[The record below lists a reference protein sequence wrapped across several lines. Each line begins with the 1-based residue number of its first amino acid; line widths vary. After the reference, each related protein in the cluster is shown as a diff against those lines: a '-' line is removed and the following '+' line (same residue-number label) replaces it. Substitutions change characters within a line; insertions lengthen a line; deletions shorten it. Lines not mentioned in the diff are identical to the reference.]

1 MWLLAQLQNIRP
13 ASVESLMDEAHD
25 KSDSFWQIK
34 TTAFT
39 GPAPEKCTKKSFIGS
54 S

>member
-25 KSDSFWQIK
+25 KSDSIK

-39 GPAPEKCTKKSFIGS
+39 GPAPEKCTKESFLGS